1 MEEKGETRR
10 YEHRGDNLSRLINL
24 TDGICA
30 TALTLLVLTLDIPEL
45 KGALSEPTL
54 WQGILDVYPQL
65 LSNFLTFLV
74 VGSYWLA
81 HHWAFEYIIRYDRR
95 LLWFNL
101 MFLLCVGLLPFSTD
115 LLGEHATSRVVWSVY
130 AVHMVITGL
139 TFTGLW
145 GYVASSDMLDS
156 RIHARQVRYMILRSL
171 VVPCVFALSIG
182 IATVSANVAYFSPL
196 LIPVAHRVIRRAY
209 FPPEPE
215 RKAAAQRPG
224 RATCIWQVLGFLP
237 LLAFFAWTLYVILF

>member
-10 YEHRGDNLSRLINL
+10 YEHRGDNLARLINL

-30 TALTLLVLTLDIPEL
+30 TALTLLVLTLDTLEI
-45 KGALSEPTL
+45 KGAFSEPTL

-74 VGSYWLA
+74 VGSYRLA
-81 HHWAFEYIIRYDRR
+81 HHWAFEYVIRYDRR

-101 MFLLCVGLLPFSTD
+101 MFLLCIGLLPFTTD
-115 LLGEHATSRVVWSVY
+115 LLGEHATSRVVWDVY
-130 AVHMVITGL
+130 AAHMVVTGL

-145 GYVASSDMLDS
+145 GYVASSDMLDA
-156 RIHARQVRYMILRSL
+156 RIHAKQVRYMTLRSL

-182 IATVSANVAYFSPL
+182 IATVSADIAYFSPL
-196 LIPVAHRVIRRAY
+196 LIPVAHLVIRRAC
-209 FPPEPE
+209 FPPGP
-215 RKAAAQRPG
+215 KPKTAAQRPG
-224 RATCIWQVLGFLP
+224 RSADLWQVLGFLP
-237 LLAFFAWTLYVILF
+237 LLAFFAWTLYVMLF